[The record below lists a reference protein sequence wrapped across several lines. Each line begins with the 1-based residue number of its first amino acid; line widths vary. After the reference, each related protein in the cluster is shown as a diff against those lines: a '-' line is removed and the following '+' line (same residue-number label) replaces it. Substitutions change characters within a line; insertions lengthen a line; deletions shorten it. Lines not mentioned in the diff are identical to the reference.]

1 MRQIIKTA
9 LRRRVGF
16 TFGLA
21 SGLSLYCIL
30 YIWGLMTRND
40 ILSLLAILVSPFIA
54 GIFSDDES
62 WFYTGFFTLFVP
74 SVITGLIMF
83 PLGSRYLFPTVFV
96 VFSTGLILPIFSVIT
111 GVVGGLISMLG
122 RMVGEEIFELIK

>member
-1 MRQIIKTA
+1 
-9 LRRRVGF
+9 
-16 TFGLA
+16 
-21 SGLSLYCIL
+21 
-30 YIWGLMTRND
+30 MTRND